1 MISKTFNRYIWLL
14 NTLLQ
19 HRRLT
24 FEEISCRW
32 KDSCLGDGRPLA
44 LRTFH
49 MHREAIAELFGVEV
63 ECDTSS
69 YEYYISSSS
78 QLKNDK
84 TRQWLLNSF
93 TVSNMIEAGRNMK
106 DRILFEEI
114 PEGTEYLQTVID
126 AMQRKKE
133 LKIDYKPFNGHQSI
147 FHLQPYAMKVYH
159 QRWYVVGYLKEQ
171 EGIRNIALDRI
182 LEMELT
188 DDSFILPNDFDAE
201 EYYAHT
207 VGIFV
212 NDKLKPQK
220 VVVRVF
226 GVHVEYMRSLPL
238 HFSQQEI
245 KTEHKEYSDFEYQLC
260 LTPELTSQLLA
271 MGEKIEVMVP
281 IGLREEIRKRLFAA
295 INRYK

>member
-271 MGEKIEVMVP
+271 LGEKIEAMEP

>member
-212 NDKLKPQK
+212 NGKLKPQK

-245 KTEHKEYSDFEYQLC
+245 KTEHRVQ
-260 LTPELTSQLLA
+260 
-271 MGEKIEVMVP
+271 
-281 IGLREEIRKRLFAA
+281 RL
-295 INRYK
+295 

>member
-271 MGEKIEVMVP
+271 MGEKIEVMEP
-281 IGLREEIRKRLFAA
+281 KGLREEIRKRLFAA

>member
-63 ECDTSS
+63 GCDTSS
-69 YEYYISSSS
+69 YEYYISSSN

-171 EGIRNIALDRI
+171 EGIRNIALDRT

-220 VVVRVF
+220 VVVRAF

-245 KTEHKEYSDFEYQLC
+245 RTEHKEYSDFEYQLC

-271 MGEKIEVMVP
+271 MGEKIEVMEP

>member
-260 LTPELTSQLLA
+260 LTPELTSRLLA
-271 MGEKIEVMVP
+271 MGEKIEVMEP

>member
-271 MGEKIEVMVP
+271 IMACRV
-281 IGLREEIRKRLFAA
+281 LAEI
-295 INRYK
+295 NNT

>member
-245 KTEHKEYSDFEYQLC
+245 KTEHK
-260 LTPELTSQLLA
+260 
-271 MGEKIEVMVP
+271 
-281 IGLREEIRKRLFAA
+281 
-295 INRYK
+295 

>member
-271 MGEKIEVMVP
+271 MGEKIEVMES

>member
-271 MGEKIEVMVP
+271 MGEKIGVMEP

>member
-49 MHREAIAELFGVEV
+49 MHREAIAELFGIEV

-212 NDKLKPQK
+212 NGKLKPQK

-260 LTPELTSQLLA
+260 LTPELTSQQLA
-271 MGEKIEVMVP
+271 MGEKIEVMEP

>member
-1 MISKTFNRYIWLL
+1 ML

-271 MGEKIEVMVP
+271 MGEEIEVMEP

>member
-212 NDKLKPQK
+212 NGKLKPQK

-260 LTPELTSQLLA
+260 LTPELTSQLL
-271 MGEKIEVMVP
+271 VMEP

>member
-271 MGEKIEVMVP
+271 MCEKIEVMEP

>member
-271 MGEKIEVMVP
+271 MGEKIEVMGP

>member
-226 GVHVEYMRSLPL
+226 GVHVQVFCCCPLPDIRNIKGHWQRIMYCKVLQHNFRLRSVTGLPVIKQKWIFY
-238 HFSQQEI
+238 FS
-245 KTEHKEYSDFEYQLC
+245 
-260 LTPELTSQLLA
+260 
-271 MGEKIEVMVP
+271 MV
-281 IGLREEIRKRLFAA
+281 IIFIR
-295 INRYK
+295 

>member
-271 MGEKIEVMVP
+271 MGEKIEVMEP
-281 IGLREEIRKRLFAA
+281 IRLREEIRKRLFAA

>member
-271 MGEKIEVMVP
+271 MSEKIEVMEP